1 MLAFA
6 TAVPSLATVIDF
18 EAQASNRGGNLTGIP
33 DSPLTVGPATFTGG
47 ELLRGQIGLSPDTT
61 GVYATQG
68 LFGSGETNPLVI
80 AFASPI
86 LDFSLLLLNDDN
98 AGSYTVADDV
108 GDSVTD
114 KPLASTSDGGAILFA
129 LAGSGL
135 TKVTITSANADAWG
149 FSLDDV
155 TFTSV
160 PPTPVPEPKYVFL
173 LGSGLLMV
181 AVLRRRTGRRHQ
193 ALRIKG
199 IPVQIEKAVLCTVKD
214 LAFASCALPGRSIQH
229 PQGNRGVTL
238 LQ

>member
-6 TAVPSLATVIDF
+6 TAVPSLASVIDF

-47 ELLRGQIGLSPDTT
+47 ELLRGQIGLSLDTT

-86 LDFSLLLLNDDN
+86 LDFTLLLLNNDN
-98 AGSYTVADDV
+98 AGNYTVTDDV
-108 GDSVTD
+108 GDSVTNTL
-114 KPLASTSDGGAILFA
+114 PSTSHGGAMLFA

-155 TFTSV
+155 TFTSM
-160 PPTPVPEPKYVFL
+160 PPTPVPEPNYVFL
-173 LGSGLLMV
+173 LGSGLLAV

-193 ALRIKG
+193 RF
-199 IPVQIEKAVLCTVKD
+199 E
-214 LAFASCALPGRSIQH
+214 
-229 PQGNRGVTL
+229 
-238 LQ
+238 